1 MQDQSSEKHDSK
13 ARLVR
18 RWIEE
23 GWNKGHTGIASEIFA
38 PDYVQHEA
46 VTPHMNIG
54 IERIKGNINT
64 YRRAFP
70 DLHTTI
76 LEQFSSGDR
85 VATRWRADGT
95 HKGELFGL
103 APTGRAMSVEGM
115 VISRVE
121 HGRIVEEWDL
131 LDNLGLLT
139 QLGAIEQ
146 DVARRVAGSEMN

>member
-1 MQDQSSEKHDSK
+1 MTTPQ
-13 ARLVR
+13 LVR

-23 GWNKGHTGIASEIFA
+23 GWNQGNAEIASEIFA
-38 PDYVQHEA
+38 HDYVHHEA
-46 VTPHMNIG
+46 VTPDVNVG
-54 IERIKGNINT
+54 IEQIRRNIRI
-64 YRRAFP
+64 YRGAFP

-76 LEQFSSGDR
+76 LEQFTSGDR

-103 APTGRAMSVEGM
+103 APTGKTMSVHGM
-115 VISRVE
+115 VTSRVV

-139 QLGAIEQ
+139 QLGAVEES
-146 DVARRVAGSEMN
+146 VARHVAGTEMN